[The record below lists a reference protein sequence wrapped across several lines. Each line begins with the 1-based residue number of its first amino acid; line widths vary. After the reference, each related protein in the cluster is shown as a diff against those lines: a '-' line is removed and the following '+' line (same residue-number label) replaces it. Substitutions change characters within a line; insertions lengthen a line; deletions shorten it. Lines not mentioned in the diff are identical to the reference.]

1 MTLDKETLK
10 AAVKEVWIRSLTQL
24 QPDVEE
30 ALVQACDKETN
41 ERAKK
46 YLGIMLDNARIAKK
60 PFCYL
65 SGYRGSYFLYPYFFR
80 IPI

>member
-60 PFCYL
+60 TVLL
-65 SGYRGSYFLYPYFFR
+65 SVRIQGFLLF
-80 IPI
+80 ISVLL

>member
-46 YLGIMLDNARIAKK
+46 YLGSMLDNARIAKK
-60 PFCYL
+60 TVLL
-65 SGYRGSYFLYPYFFR
+65 SVRIQGFLLF
-80 IPI
+80 ISVLL

>member
-24 QPDVEE
+24 QPDVKED
-30 ALVQACDKETN
+30 LVQACDKETN

-60 PFCYL
+60 TVLL
-65 SGYRGSYFLYPYFFR
+65 SVRIQGFLLF
-80 IPI
+80 ISVLL

>member
-24 QPDVEE
+24 QPEVEE

-60 PFCYL
+60 TVLL
-65 SGYRGSYFLYPYFFR
+65 SVRIQGFLLF
-80 IPI
+80 ISVLL